1 MQRPGKLTNDDGD
14 DGYGGNGGNRG
25 SAPAAAATRALPA
38 VGARRSLASA
48 VAEFRARNRGRTL
61 RQKVHALMFA
71 DPNGGSLNMAV
82 ELFLIF
88 WIIASVVSIVC
99 ESVDSLHLRFGALFH
114 IIDIAS
120 FVVFAAEY
128 ALRIYASPEDDPA
141 RPAARMRWR
150 FLVSWHG
157 LLDLA
162 AILPFLLHLLL
173 SGFIDLRFLRI
184 VRLVRL
190 LKLSRYSTANDTM
203 FAVLKKEA
211 PVLLASSLVMC
222 LLVFIMAA
230 LGYLLERGAQ
240 PDKFEN
246 IPQAIYWA
254 VVTLASVGYGDISP
268 VTPAG
273 RFATVVLALVG
284 IGIFSIP
291 AAVLASGFTE
301 QLRLNREKLRQEL
314 VAAAGAAELTDVQR
328 ATLRS
333 QWRSLHL
340 SEVEIREMFEEIE
353 FGRRNDAP
361 AADGGWSPALVSAN
375 PAYALAQY
383 RAAVS
388 RLQEVAALADPA
400 DLGRRLQPPGAA
412 TDLERRIWRELAG
425 DRQAAAAPP
434 SR

>member
-1 MQRPGKLTNDDGD
+1 MQPEGKVTATSGEGEQTARHGATGGLPG
-14 DGYGGNGGNRG
+14 
-25 SAPAAAATRALPA
+25 
-38 VGARRSLASA
+38 VGAVRSLVSA

-61 RQKVHALMFA
+61 RQKVHALIFA
-71 DPNGGSLNMAV
+71 DPNGGSLYLAV

-88 WIIASVVSIVC
+88 WIIASVGSIVG
-99 ESVDSLHLRFGALFH
+99 ESVDSLEARFSTLFH
-114 IIDIAS
+114 VIDIAS
-120 FVVFAAEY
+120 FVVFGVEY
-128 ALRIYASPEDDPA
+128 ALRIYASAEDDPG
-141 RPAARMRWR
+141 RPTWRMRWR
-150 FLVSWHG
+150 FLTSWQG
-157 LLDLA
+157 MFDLV
-162 AILPFLLHLLL
+162 AILPFMVDLLL
-173 SGFIDLRFLRI
+173 SGFFDLRFLRI
-184 VRLVRL
+184 VRMIRL
-190 LKLSRYSTANDTM
+190 LKLSRYSSANDTM

-230 LGYLLERGAQ
+230 LGYLLERDAQ

-246 IPQAIYWA
+246 IPQSIYWA

-301 QLRLNREKLRQEL
+301 QLRLNREKLRQDL
-314 VAAAGAAELTDVQR
+314 IADLDDAELTDAVR
-328 ATLRS
+328 ADLRS
-333 QWRSLHL
+333 QWRGLHL

-361 AADGGWSPALVSAN
+361 SGDGGWSAALVSAN

-400 DLGRRLQPPGAA
+400 DMARRLQVPGAA
-412 TDLERRIWRELAG
+412 TELERRVWRELA
-425 DRQAAAAPP
+425 AAAQPADLPP